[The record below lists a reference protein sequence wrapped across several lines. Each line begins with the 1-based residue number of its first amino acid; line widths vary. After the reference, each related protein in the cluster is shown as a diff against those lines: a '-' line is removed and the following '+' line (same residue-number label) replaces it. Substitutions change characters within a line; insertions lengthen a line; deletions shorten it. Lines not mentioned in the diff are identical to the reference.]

1 MRHNH
6 LMITTNQAK
15 KTKYNLSLLLTKDEY
30 QTLLCSLRT
39 IETNDADKDYLINKL
54 QKSLGEA
61 KLKNDYGT
69 KSVAKARR
77 IQAQNM
83 AGWACNPNSE
93 TYLCS

>member
-1 MRHNH
+1 
-6 LMITTNQAK
+6 MITTNQAK

-30 QTLLCSLRT
+30 QTLLWSLRT

-69 KSVAKARR
+69 TSVAEARR
-77 IQAQNM
+77 IRTRNIVSN
-83 AGWACNPNSE
+83 ACNPNSE
-93 TYLCS
+93 TYWSS